1 MLFGFG
7 TKKLQVSLEKPG
19 TLHHHIS
26 DDEKYTVSEL
36 TIEGELNGTDLLFL
50 RDMAGYSMVHGGSKG
65 CLKRLDLKNARFVP
79 GGEGY
84 ARNSQG
90 MCFITEA
97 DVIPVRA
104 FRKCENLHVVVLPD
118 NVKRIEPHAFERC
131 THLSSVS
138 IPEGLETI
146 GLRAFRKCQELKT
159 ITFPSTLTGI
169 DKEAF
174 SDDVKI
180 KKVVLNAV
188 TPPEVHLST
197 FYDVPVFEV
206 KLSVPADSVTTYK
219 KNPAWKKFKKVKAI

>member
-26 DDEKYTVSEL
+26 DDEKYNVSEL
-36 TIEGELNGTDLLFL
+36 TIEGELNGTDLLLL
-50 RDMAGYSMVHGGSKG
+50 RDMAGYSMTHGGSKG
-65 CLKRLDLKNARFVP
+65 CLKRLDLKNARFVT

-84 ARNSQG
+84 ARNAQG
-90 MCFITEA
+90 MCFITED

-104 FRKCENLHVVVLPD
+104 FRKCENLHVVILPD

-131 THLSSVS
+131 SHLSSVS
-138 IPEGLETI
+138 IPEGLETV
-146 GLRAFRKCQELKT
+146 GFRAFRKCLELKT

-174 SDDVKI
+174 SDDVRL
-180 KKVVLNAV
+180 KKMCINSS
-188 TPPEVHLST
+188 TPPEIHISS

-206 KLSVPADSVTTYK
+206 RFYVPEEAITTYK
-219 KNPAWKKFKKVKAI
+219 KNPVWKKFRNIKGL